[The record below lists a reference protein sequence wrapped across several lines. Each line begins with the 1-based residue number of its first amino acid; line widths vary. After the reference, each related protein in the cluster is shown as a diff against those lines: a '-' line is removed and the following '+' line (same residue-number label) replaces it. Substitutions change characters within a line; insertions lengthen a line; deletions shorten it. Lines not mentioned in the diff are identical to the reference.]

1 MLKREDIAYYA
12 YRYDGNWDAIA
23 EAVSHEETPVPVSV
37 KEPYIT
43 LLDDAYPACLKQLR
57 YPPWILFY
65 RGDASLL
72 QKPMAAI
79 VGSRTLTPYGA
90 ALTVRCAG
98 ILKERY
104 VLVSGLAK
112 GADALV
118 HRTALSGG
126 HTVGVIGSGFSR
138 CYPPVN
144 RGLYAAMARNHLIV
158 SEYPYPVGVRKEHF
172 PWRNRIL
179 AALGSKLIV
188 TQAALH
194 SGTMITVNEAL
205 QLGRDVYCF
214 PWPYE
219 DACGAGCDRLIEEG
233 ANVLYSEEQ
242 LRAI

>member
-90 ALTVRCAG
+90 ALTVRCAA
-98 ILKERY
+98 
-104 VLVSGLAK
+104 S
-112 GADALV
+112 
-118 HRTALSGG
+118 
-126 HTVGVIGSGFSR
+126 
-138 CYPPVN
+138 
-144 RGLYAAMARNHLIV
+144 
-158 SEYPYPVGVRKEHF
+158 
-172 PWRNRIL
+172 
-179 AALGSKLIV
+179 
-188 TQAALH
+188 
-194 SGTMITVNEAL
+194 
-205 QLGRDVYCF
+205 
-214 PWPYE
+214 
-219 DACGAGCDRLIEEG
+219 
-233 ANVLYSEEQ
+233 
-242 LRAI
+242 